1 MIPYFAEKHNFA
13 RNYYKLLDIFSVCI
27 YNYITSYKAEINSDF
42 LYKGDFMPDGTV
54 PLLIALIVLVILS
67 GFFSAAETAFSCAS
81 RIKLRAL
88 SANGNK
94 RAAKTLDFAENK
106 FDKLLSTILV
116 GNNIVNITT
125 ATIAA
130 LFFAEILAG
139 TSVDPSVVSTVV
151 VTVTV
156 LLFGEITPK
165 FLAAAYPE
173 KFAMTFYPLTMFFFG
188 LLYVF
193 NVIFGGWKWL
203 IAKIFRIKGE
213 DKITEEE
220 IMTVVEEAEE
230 DGTIR
235 KDETRLIRSV
245 IEFDDVEVGD
255 ILVPRVN
262 IVAVDVGSSMEEI
275 KKVFAKEGYS
285 RIPVYNGTIDSIIGT
300 VHEKDFFSAY
310 LAGEKNVKNVMQPAV
325 FTTEHIK
332 ISNLLKQLQKKKVHI
347 AVVLDEYGGT
357 AGIITL
363 EDVLEELVGE
373 IWDEHDEEIN
383 YFRKS
388 GEITFVDAGVPL
400 SDFFGHFALEGEEE
414 KFDTIT
420 LSGWLIERIGEIPK
434 TGYVFEYLNLE
445 IEITKATVKRIL
457 QVKVSVKKPA
467 EEEKK

>member
-1 MIPYFAEKHNFA
+1 
-13 RNYYKLLDIFSVCI
+13 
-27 YNYITSYKAEINSDF
+27 
-42 LYKGDFMPDGTV
+42 MPDGSV
-54 PLLIALIVLVILS
+54 PLLVALIFLVILS
-67 GFFSAAETAFSCAS
+67 GFFSAAETAYSCAS

-88 SANGNK
+88 AGGGNK

-125 ATIAA
+125 ATLATVFFTKILSGTNVNPSLIA
-130 LFFAEILAG
+130 
-139 TSVDPSVVSTVV
+139 TVV
-151 VTVTV
+151 VTLTV
-156 LLFGEITPK
+156 LIFGEITPK
-165 FLAAAYPE
+165 FLASAYPE
-173 KFAMTFYPLTMFFFG
+173 KFAMNFYPLTVLFFWI
-188 LLYVF
+188 LYVF

-203 IAKIFRIKGE
+203 IGKIFRIKGE

-262 IVAVDVGSSMEEI
+262 IVAVDVNSSMEDI
-275 KKVFAKEGYS
+275 KKVFDKEGYS
-285 RIPVYNGTIDSIIGT
+285 RLPVYADTIDTIIGT
-300 VHEKDFFSAY
+300 IHEKDFFSAY
-310 LAGEKNVKNVMQPAV
+310 LSGAKSIKNIMQPAV

-383 YFRKS
+383 YFRKA
-388 GEITFVDAGVPL
+388 GKTTLVDGNAPL
-400 SDFFGHFALEGEEE
+400 SEFFAHFELEGEEE

-434 TGYVFEYLNLE
+434 TGFVFEYLNLE

-457 QVKVSVKKPA
+457 QVKVTVKEPEP
-467 EEEKK
+467 EE

>member
-1 MIPYFAEKHNFA
+1 
-13 RNYYKLLDIFSVCI
+13 
-27 YNYITSYKAEINSDF
+27 
-42 LYKGDFMPDGTV
+42 MPEGTV
-54 PLLIALIVLVILS
+54 PLLVALIALIVLS
-67 GFFSAAETAFSCAS
+67 GFFSAAETAYSCAS

-88 SANGNK
+88 AGGGNK
-94 RAAKTLDFAENK
+94 RAAKTLELAENK

-125 ATIAA
+125 ATIAT
-130 LFFAEILAG
+130 LFFAKVLAG
-139 TSVDPSVVSTVV
+139 SKVDSSVISTIV
-151 VTVTV
+151 VTITV

-165 FLAAAYPE
+165 FFASAYPE
-173 KFAMTFYPLTMFFFG
+173 KFAMTFYPLTVFFFWV
-188 LLYVF
+188 LYIF

-255 ILVPRVN
+255 VLVPRVN
-262 IVAVDVGSSMEEI
+262 IAAVEVNATMEEV
-275 KKVFAKEGYS
+275 KKAFDKEGYS
-285 RIPVYNGTIDSIIGT
+285 RLPVFRDTIDSIIGT
-300 VHEKDFFSAY
+300 IHEKDFFSAY
-310 LAGEKNVKNVMQPAV
+310 LAGEKSIKNIMQPAV

-332 ISNLLKQLQKKKVHI
+332 ISNLLKQLQKKKVHL

-373 IWDEHDEEIN
+373 IWDEHDEEVN

-388 GEITFVDAGVPL
+388 GAFTLVDGGVPL
-400 SDFFGHFALEGEEE
+400 SDFFAHFALAGEEE

-434 TGYVFEYLNLE
+434 TGFKFEYLNLE
-445 IEITKATVKRIL
+445 IEIVKATIKRVL
-457 QVKVSVKKPA
+457 QVKVFVKEIK
-467 EEEKK
+467 EEE

>member
-1 MIPYFAEKHNFA
+1 M
-13 RNYYKLLDIFSVCI
+13 
-27 YNYITSYKAEINSDF
+27 SD
-42 LYKGDFMPDGTV
+42 DSV
-54 PLLIALIVLVILS
+54 PLLIALILLIILS

-81 RIKLRAL
+81 RIKLRAY
-88 SANGNK
+88 SAGGNK
-94 RAAKTLDFAENK
+94 RAAKTLDLAENK

-130 LFFAEILAG
+130 LFFMKILAG
-139 TSVDPSVVSTVV
+139 KNVDPSVVSTVV
-151 VTVTV
+151 VTAAV

-165 FLAAAYPE
+165 FLAAAHPE
-173 KFAMTFYPLTMFFFG
+173 KFAMTFYPLTVFFFW

-203 IAKIFRIKGE
+203 LAKIFRIKGE

-262 IVAVDVGSSMEEI
+262 IVAVDENSTMEEI
-275 KKVFAKEGYS
+275 KAVFDKEGYS
-285 RIPVYNGTIDSIIGT
+285 RLPVYRDTVDTVIGTI
-300 VHEKDFFSAY
+300 HEKDFFSAY
-310 LAGEKNVKNVMQPAV
+310 LAGAKSVKSIMQPAV

-332 ISNLLKQLQKKKVHI
+332 ISNLLKQLQKKKVHL

-373 IWDEHDEEIN
+373 IWDEHDEEIH
-383 YFRKS
+383 YFKKAAD
-388 GEITFVDAGVPL
+388 GVTLVDGNAPL
-400 SDFFGHFALEGEEE
+400 SEFFSYFALAGEEE

-434 TGYVFEYLNLE
+434 TGFKFGYLNLE

-457 QVKVSVKKPA
+457 QVKVSVLPS
-467 EEEKK
+467 EEEKQ

>member
-1 MIPYFAEKHNFA
+1 
-13 RNYYKLLDIFSVCI
+13 
-27 YNYITSYKAEINSDF
+27 
-42 LYKGDFMPDGTV
+42 MPDGSV
-54 PLLIALIVLVILS
+54 PLLIALIGLIILS
-67 GFFSAAETAFSCAS
+67 GFFSAAETAYSLAS

-94 RAAKTLDFAENK
+94 RALKTLDFAENK

-125 ATIAA
+125 ATVAA
-130 LFFAEILAG
+130 VFFTKILAG
-139 TSVDPSVVSTVV
+139 TNADPSVVSTVV
-151 VTVTV
+151 ITIAV

-165 FLAAAYPE
+165 FLASAYPE
-173 KFAMTFYPLTMFFFG
+173 RFAMAFYPLTVFFFWI
-188 LLYVF
+188 LYGF
-193 NVIFGGWKWL
+193 NLAFSGWKWL
-203 IAKIFRIKGE
+203 IAKIFRIKGD

-220 IMTVVEEAEE
+220 ILTVVEEAEE

-262 IVAVDVGSSMEEI
+262 IVAANVSSSMEDI
-275 KKVFAKEGYS
+275 KKIFEKEGFS
-285 RIPVYNGTIDSIIGT
+285 RIPVYENTIDSVIGT
-300 VHEKDFFSAY
+300 IHEKDFYSAF
-310 LAGEKNVKNVMQPAV
+310 LAGATNIRNIMQPAV

-332 ISNLLKQLQKKKVHI
+332 ISNLLKQLQKQKVHL

-388 GEITFVDAGVPL
+388 GEFTLVDGNAPL
-400 SDFFGHFALEGEEE
+400 SDFFDYFALGGEED

-434 TGYVFEYLNLE
+434 TGFKFDYLNLE
-445 IEITKATVKRIL
+445 IEILKATVKRVL
-457 QVKVSVKKPA
+457 QVKVSVKPPT
-467 EEEKK
+467 EEDKQ

>member
-1 MIPYFAEKHNFA
+1 
-13 RNYYKLLDIFSVCI
+13 
-27 YNYITSYKAEINSDF
+27 
-42 LYKGDFMPDGTV
+42 MPEGSV
-54 PLLIALIVLVILS
+54 PLLVALIALILLS
-67 GFFSAAETAFSCAS
+67 GFFSAAETAYSLAS

-88 SANGNK
+88 SASGNK

-125 ATIAA
+125 ATVAA
-130 LFFAEILAG
+130 VFFAKILSG
-139 TSVDPSVVSTVV
+139 TNADPSVVSTVV
-151 VTVTV
+151 ITIAV

-165 FLAAAYPE
+165 FLAAAYSE
-173 KFAMTFYPLTMFFFG
+173 KFAMAFYPITVFFFW
-188 LLYVF
+188 LLYGF
-193 NVIFGGWKWL
+193 NFAFSGWKWL

-220 IMTVVEEAEE
+220 ILTVVEEAEE

-262 IVAVDVGSSMEEI
+262 IVAANVSSSMEEI
-275 KKVFAKEGYS
+275 KKIFEKEGFS
-285 RIPVYNGTIDSIIGT
+285 RIPVYENTIDSVVGT
-300 VHEKDFFSAY
+300 IHEKDFYSAY
-310 LAGEKNVKNVMQPAV
+310 LSGATGIKDIMQPAV

-332 ISNLLKQLQKKKVHI
+332 ISNLLKQLQKQRVHL

-388 GEITFVDAGVPL
+388 GEFTLVDGNAPL
-400 SDFFGHFALEGEEE
+400 SDFFDYFLLKGEED

-434 TGYVFEYLNLE
+434 TGYKFDYLNLE
-445 IEITKATVKRIL
+445 IEILKATVKRVL
-457 QVKVSVKKPA
+457 QVKVFVKPQ
-467 EEEKK
+467 EEEKQ

>member
-1 MIPYFAEKHNFA
+1 
-13 RNYYKLLDIFSVCI
+13 
-27 YNYITSYKAEINSDF
+27 
-42 LYKGDFMPDGTV
+42 MPDGSV
-54 PLLIALIVLVILS
+54 PLLIALIVLIVLS
-67 GFFSAAETAFSCAS
+67 GFFSAAETAYSCAS

-88 SANGNK
+88 SVGGNK
-94 RAAKTLDFAENK
+94 RAAKTLDIAENK

-125 ATIAA
+125 ATLATV
-130 LFFAEILAG
+130 FFTRILAG
-139 TSVDPSVVSTVV
+139 TSVNPSFITTVV

-156 LLFGEITPK
+156 LIFGEITPK

-173 KFAMTFYPLTMFFFG
+173 KFAMSFYPVTLFFFWI
-188 LLYVF
+188 LYGFNFVF
-193 NVIFGGWKWL
+193 SGWKWL
-203 IAKIFRIKGE
+203 IAKIFRIKDE

-262 IVAVDVGSSMEEI
+262 MVAVDVDSSMEEI
-275 KKVFAKEGYS
+275 KRVFDKEGYS
-285 RIPVYNGTIDSIIGT
+285 RLPVYRGEIDKVIGTI
-300 VHEKDFFSAY
+300 HQKDFFSAF
-310 LAGEKNVKNVMQPAV
+310 LSGEKNVKSIMQPAV

-332 ISNLLKQLQKKKVHI
+332 ISNLLRQLQKKKVHLAI
-347 AVVLDEYGGT
+347 VLDEYGGT

-383 YFRKS
+383 YFRKIGS
-388 GEITFVDAGVPL
+388 ATLVDGNAPL
-400 SDFFGHFALEGEEE
+400 SEFFAYFALGGEEE

-434 TGYVFEYLNLE
+434 TGFKFCYLNLE

-457 QVKVSVKKPA
+457 QVKVTVK
-467 EEEKK
+467 ESSED

>member
-1 MIPYFAEKHNFA
+1 
-13 RNYYKLLDIFSVCI
+13 
-27 YNYITSYKAEINSDF
+27 
-42 LYKGDFMPDGTV
+42 MPEGSV

-88 SANGNK
+88 AGGGNK

-125 ATIAA
+125 ATIATV
-130 LFFAEILAG
+130 FFTRILSG
-139 TSVDPSVVSTVV
+139 TSVNPSLIATVV
-151 VTVTV
+151 VTLTV
-156 LLFGEITPK
+156 LIFGEITPK
-165 FLAAAYPE
+165 FFAAAYPE
-173 KFAMTFYPLTMFFFG
+173 KFAMSFYPLTVFFFWI
-188 LLYVF
+188 LYVF
-193 NVIFGGWKWL
+193 NVIFSGWKWL
-203 IAKIFRIKGE
+203 LAKIFRIKDE

-255 ILVPRVN
+255 VLVPRVN
-262 IVAVDVGSSMEEI
+262 IVAVDVESSMEEI
-275 KKVFAKEGYS
+275 KKVFNKEGYS
-285 RIPVYNGTIDSIIGT
+285 RLPVYRDSIDTIIGT
-300 VHEKDFFSAY
+300 IHEKDFFSAY
-310 LAGEKNVKNVMQPAV
+310 LAGEKNVKGIMQPAV

-332 ISNLLKQLQKKKVHI
+332 ISNLLKQLQKKKVHL

-383 YFRKS
+383 YFKKA
-388 GEITFVDAGVPL
+388 GETTLVDGNAPL
-400 SDFFGHFALEGEEE
+400 AEFFEHFALSGEEE
-414 KFDTIT
+414 KFDTTT

-434 TGYVFEYLNLE
+434 TGFKFNYLNLE
-445 IEITKATVKRIL
+445 IEIMKATVKRIL
-457 QVKVSVKKPA
+457 QVKVTVKEPET
-467 EEEKK
+467 EE

>member
-1 MIPYFAEKHNFA
+1 
-13 RNYYKLLDIFSVCI
+13 
-27 YNYITSYKAEINSDF
+27 
-42 LYKGDFMPDGTV
+42 MPDGSV
-54 PLLIALIVLVILS
+54 PLLIALIVLIFLS

-88 SANGNK
+88 SVGGNR
-94 RAAKTLDFAENK
+94 RAAKTLEFAESK

-125 ATIAA
+125 ATLAA
-130 LFFAEILAG
+130 LFFAKILAG
-139 TSVDPSVVSTVV
+139 TGVDPSVVSTVV
-151 VTVTV
+151 ITLVV

-165 FLAAAYPE
+165 FLAASYPE
-173 KFAMTFYPLTMFFFG
+173 KFAMTFYPLTVFFFW
-188 LLYVF
+188 LLYAF
-193 NVIFGGWKWL
+193 NVLFGGWKWL
-203 IAKIFRIKGE
+203 IAKVFRIKDE
-213 DKITEEE
+213 DKVTEEE

-262 IVAVDVGSSMEEI
+262 IVAANADASMEQI
-275 KKVFAKEGYS
+275 KKIFDGEGYS
-285 RIPVYNGTIDSIIGT
+285 RLPVYEKTIDTIIGT
-300 VHEKDFFSAY
+300 IHEKDFYSAY
-310 LAGEKNVKNVMQPAV
+310 LSGAKSVRQIMQPAV

-332 ISNLLKQLQKKKVHI
+332 ISNLLKQLQKKKVHL

-383 YFRKS
+383 YFKKS
-388 GEITFVDAGVPL
+388 GEFTLVDGGVPL
-400 SDFFGHFALEGEEE
+400 SEFFAHFELGGEEE

-434 TGYVFEYLNLE
+434 TGFKFLYLNLE

-457 QVKVSVKKPA
+457 QVKVSVKEPA
-467 EEEKK
+467 EEE

>member
-1 MIPYFAEKHNFA
+1 MRERFAKH
-13 RNYYKLLDIFSVCI
+13 LIFFPTE
-27 YNYITSYKAEINSDF
+27 YIILSLSYAIKGIRV
-42 LYKGDFMPDGTV
+42 KGDFMPDGSV
-54 PLLIALIVLVILS
+54 PLLVALIILVLLS
-67 GFFSAAETAFSCAS
+67 GFFSAAETAYSCAS

-88 SANGNK
+88 AGGGNK
-94 RAAKTLDFAENK
+94 RAAKTLYFAENK

-125 ATIAA
+125 ATLAA
-130 LFFAEILAG
+130 LFFTKILAG
-139 TSVDPSVVSTVV
+139 TGADPSLVSTVV
-151 VTVTV
+151 ITLAV

-165 FLAAAYPE
+165 FLAAAHPE
-173 KFAMTFYPLTMFFFG
+173 KCAMAFYPFTVFFFWMF
-188 LLYVF
+188 YVF
-193 NVIFGGWKWL
+193 NFLFGGWKWL

-262 IVAVDVGSSMEEI
+262 MVAADAQSSMEEI
-275 KKVFAKEGYS
+275 KKIFDKEGYS
-285 RIPVYNGTIDSIIGT
+285 RLPVYENSIDSVVGII
-300 VHEKDFFSAY
+300 HEKDFFSAY
-310 LAGEKNVKNVMQPAV
+310 LAGVKDVKSIMQPAV

-332 ISNLLKQLQKKKVHI
+332 ISNLLRQLQKKKVHM

-383 YFRKS
+383 YFRKN
-388 GEITFVDAGVPL
+388 GDFTLVDAGVPL
-400 SDFFGHFALEGEEE
+400 SDFFSHFELGGEEE

-420 LSGWLIERIGEIPK
+420 LSGWLIERVGEIPK
-434 TGYVFEYLNLE
+434 TGFKFYYLNLE

-457 QVKVSVKKPA
+457 QVKVSVKQPP
-467 EEEKK
+467 EEE

>member
-1 MIPYFAEKHNFA
+1 
-13 RNYYKLLDIFSVCI
+13 
-27 YNYITSYKAEINSDF
+27 
-42 LYKGDFMPDGTV
+42 MPDGSV
-54 PLLIALIVLVILS
+54 PLLVALIVLILLS
-67 GFFSAAETAFSCAS
+67 GFFSAAETAYSCAS

-88 SANGNK
+88 AGGGNK
-94 RAAKTLDFAENK
+94 RAAKTLNLAENK

-125 ATIAA
+125 ATLAA
-130 LFFAEILAG
+130 LFFTSILAG
-139 TSVDPSVVSTVV
+139 TGADPSLISTIVI
-151 VTVTV
+151 TVAV

-173 KFAMTFYPLTMFFFG
+173 KFAMTFYPLTVFFFW
-188 LLYVF
+188 LFYVF
-193 NVIFGGWKWL
+193 NFVFSGWKWL
-203 IAKIFRIKGE
+203 IAKIFRIKDE

-262 IVAVDVGSSMEEI
+262 IVAADVSASMEEI
-275 KKVFAKEGYS
+275 KDIFAKEGYS
-285 RIPVYNGTIDSIIGT
+285 RLPVYCNTIDTIIGT
-300 VHEKDFFSAY
+300 IHEKDFFSAY
-310 LAGEKNVKNVMQPAV
+310 LAGEKNVKNIMQPAV

-332 ISNLLKQLQKKKVHI
+332 ISNLLKQLQKKKVHM

-383 YFRKS
+383 YFRKA
-388 GEITFVDAGVPL
+388 GDFTLVDAGAPL
-400 SDFFGHFALEGEEE
+400 SDFFSYFALGGEEE

-434 TGYVFEYLNLE
+434 TGFKFFYLNLE
-445 IEITKATVKRIL
+445 IEIMKATVKRIL
-457 QVKVSVKKPA
+457 QVKVTVKDPP
-467 EEEKK
+467 EEE